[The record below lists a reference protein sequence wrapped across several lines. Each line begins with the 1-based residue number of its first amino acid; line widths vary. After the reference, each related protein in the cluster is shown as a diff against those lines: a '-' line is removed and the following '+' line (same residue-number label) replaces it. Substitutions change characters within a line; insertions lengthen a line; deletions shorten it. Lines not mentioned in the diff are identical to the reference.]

1 MRGARPADLGALR
14 TLLTCD
20 DGKGRL
26 VAGGTDLVIHLHR
39 HPEEDPYLIDIS
51 SLEELRQIEEVGDAL
66 SIGAAVTF
74 SAIEDSPLIRERA
87 CALAMAAA
95 VMGSTQIRNRATL
108 GGNVA
113 NASAAADGTSALC
126 ALDALAVVEDSR
138 GNQERIAVRS
148 LITAPGK
155 TVIGPGRFLRSFLIP
170 PQEGPSAFFKTGS
183 RRTVAISKLNIALG
197 RRLILGALAPAPLD
211 VPEAKAL
218 LRGRSEE
225 TFLDGL
231 TAAVERAIPT
241 RTSLAYKRCAV
252 RGLGDDL
259 WNFLS
264 EAGR

>member
-1 MRGARPADLGALR
+1 MRGARPTDLGTLRAL
-14 TLLTCD
+14 LASD

-26 VAGGTDLVIHLHR
+26 VAGGTDLVVHLHR
-39 HPEEDPYLIDIS
+39 HPEEEPHLIDIS

-66 SIGAAVTF
+66 SVGAAVTF
-74 SAIEDSPLIRERA
+74 SEIGDSPLIRERA
-87 CALAMAAA
+87 GALAMAAA

-138 GNQERIAVRS
+138 GNKERIPVRT
-148 LITAPGK
+148 LISAPGK
-155 TVIGPGRFLRSFLIP
+155 TLIGPGRFLRSFLIP
-170 PQEGPSAFFKTGS
+170 PPGGPSAFFKTGS
-183 RRTVAISKLNIALG
+183 RRTVTISKLNIALG
-197 RRLILGALAPAPLD
+197 RRLVLGALAPAPLD

-225 TFLDGL
+225 AFLDGL

-241 RTSLAYKRCAV
+241 RSSLAYKRSAV

-259 WNFLS
+259 WRFLL